1 MSGFS
6 NRVISP
12 LMRAGAGAAACLGLA
27 VGTHGCGLLQDT
39 DTLNGEPPVILEAGH
54 LPELLRFAELSS
66 TTPERVQAEFRAHH
80 LYVVSTVGQERQVTE
95 LGANTGRPYAS
106 VSVTR
111 RESGGVPVGP
121 LGDELSLTFEFTSF
135 DEDGDGPLR
144 LFAVRVTQPL
154 RAPSVCQAAS
164 ELAVREGLDGCH
176 ADSIYTAAAPDAE
189 GYFHAC
195 VYDEDDLPV
204 EVRCAPSP
212 AGDMRVLTV
221 TATLGRMGEVGEITG
236 RAVEPTRVTEVP
248 ASTEVGPSSPAV
260 EPVSPEVEPASPA
273 EPAGPIEP
281 QSLPVEPQ

>member
-1 MSGFS
+1 M
-6 NRVISP
+6 
-12 LMRAGAGAAACLGLA
+12 
-27 VGTHGCGLLQDT
+27 
-39 DTLNGEPPVILEAGH
+39 
-54 LPELLRFAELSS
+54 
-66 TTPERVQAEFRAHH
+66 
-80 LYVVSTVGQERQVTE
+80 TE

-221 TATLGRMGEVGEITG
+221 TATLGRTGEVGEITG

-248 ASTEVGPSSPAV
+248 ASTEVGPSSPVV